1 MTSKVFG
8 SGRILVQPVTQRW
21 TIMPGPPG
29 GGGCGR
35 HRVEHGFLRR
45 LGGGAEESV
54 DAVLVEGAQRY
65 EIARLIVVDRIGG
78 GEGDGDVAAAIA
90 PEGAEPGEAGS
101 TAPCNSLKLSRFQRH
116 VGRDD
121 QDHRATLGLQFHLRR
136 NWA

>member
-8 SGRILVQPVTQRW
+8 SGRIGVQPVAQRR

-29 GGGCGR
+29 GGGCGG

-45 LGGGAEESV
+45 FSGGAEERV

-65 EIARLIVVDRIGG
+65 EIARLVVVDRIGR

-90 PEGAEPGEAGS
+90 PEGAEPGEACAA
-101 TAPCNSLKLSRFQRH
+101 AP
-116 VGRDD
+116 RD
-121 QDHRATLGLQFHLRR
+121 T
-136 NWA
+136 